1 MPENILK
8 YVEKILQIILQKLT
22 PPKQRAKIIHLGKK
36 FWNKNLKLHQKYSKY
51 SLYFSWKSSVLCFRD
66 FAGIYIIDL

>member
-36 FWNKNLKLHQKYSKY
+36 F
-51 SLYFSWKSSVLCFRD
+51 
-66 FAGIYIIDL
+66 

>member
-8 YVEKILQIILQKLT
+8 YVEKILQNILKNPT
-22 PPKQRAKIIHLGKK
+22 PPKQSAKIIHLGKK